1 MKTHTKHPMNDAQAP
16 HNRSFIFSRGGAVT
30 SSAWTPRA
38 GPEMIANQ
46 SHTEPWDHALW
57 PRLFQWVRSH
67 YRHHA
72 CVVAPLPLWQ
82 RHVARTCARV
92 LRPEWSSVVTLFDL
106 DAPPAWVPDQALL
119 LPADTFTA
127 FDDPDRAAAGL
138 RHGAGGGG
146 AWARL
151 DVEALTW
158 AHRAHRALPAP
169 IPSHSIQW
177 GDTWTGTP
185 CVSYGC
191 LARQVARLAGG
202 AVRYGPELAVQVG
215 ESTRKTAV
223 ALAPAVAR
231 ALGFIFVPP
240 CAPRWRLRLGAV
252 PIPHNDEIS
261 VVISPPLV
269 STLPASPA
277 AEDSEIK
284 SLALA
289 LAPAAPA
296 AFPAVRGRTSARL
309 LAAEGAARQR
319 ARWQRALADARGDGG
334 SAEKVREARRE
345 LRGLA
350 RDGGLLHHLSFFVA
364 GASAAGGGGAPPPVL
379 ALACTFLDD
388 VMLPAWW
395 DHRYPSDTEVRCAG
409 PAHHPP
415 LNASA
420 PWRALPHVLYDMV
433 RSPLPNW
440 SRTLCTPLHVL
451 LGLYAEHVDTKD
463 VARQTLT
470 GLARAMLAAP
480 GVDCED
486 MDMWLTAEE
495 RSRPWADLCPCAQPL
510 QAAECRVR
518 LRGLLRP
525 LLQALRRR
533 RAAWLV
539 RAQARGT
546 GPACGGGGGPAWR
559 WCSRPGHCRIQR

>member
-82 RHVARTCARV
+82 RHVGADVRAV

-138 RHGAGGGG
+138 RHSAGGGG

-158 AHRAHRALPAP
+158 AHRAHALPAP
-169 IPSHSIQW
+169 PIRLHSIQW

-296 AFPAVRGRTSARL
+296 AFPAVR
-309 LAAEGAARQR
+309 
-319 ARWQRALADARGDGG
+319 
-334 SAEKVREARRE
+334 V
-345 LRGLA
+345 
-350 RDGGLLHHLSFFVA
+350 
-364 GASAAGGGGAPPPVL
+364 
-379 ALACTFLDD
+379 
-388 VMLPAWW
+388 
-395 DHRYPSDTEVRCAG
+395 
-409 PAHHPP
+409 
-415 LNASA
+415 
-420 PWRALPHVLYDMV
+420 
-433 RSPLPNW
+433 
-440 SRTLCTPLHVL
+440 
-451 LGLYAEHVDTKD
+451 
-463 VARQTLT
+463 
-470 GLARAMLAAP
+470 
-480 GVDCED
+480 
-486 MDMWLTAEE
+486 
-495 RSRPWADLCPCAQPL
+495 
-510 QAAECRVR
+510 
-518 LRGLLRP
+518 
-525 LLQALRRR
+525 
-533 RAAWLV
+533 
-539 RAQARGT
+539 
-546 GPACGGGGGPAWR
+546 
-559 WCSRPGHCRIQR
+559 